1 MLCVLGTLGFCCVL
15 NAPKKH
21 IAYILL
27 GAFISAGV
35 YEMCEKRFMFG
46 VFSSTLLSA
55 VIVEFYSEIVARIV
69 KTPATVIL
77 IPAEVPL
84 LPGGYLYYA
93 MTSLVN
99 KRFDSFAHYAA
110 LTVSVAFA
118 LAMGAVVCLLVLVGI
133 RRIKERF
140 T

>member
-1 MLCVLGTLGFCCVL
+1 ML

-35 YEMCEKRFMFG
+35 YEICEKRLMLG

-84 LPGGYLYYA
+84 LPCRWHL
-93 MTSLVN
+93 
-99 KRFDSFAHYAA
+99 H
-110 LTVSVAFA
+110 
-118 LAMGAVVCLLVLVGI
+118 LLWVRLFV
-133 RRIKERF
+133 
-140 T
+140 